1 MFAAIEQDSKVEI
14 DSPDQGVILRRLLDL
29 CAMFLQP
36 DIKFGES
43 VARWQ
48 SGYAAACKAA
58 DIGSIPFLASNSFS
72 NTARVAELVDATD
85 LKSVFRKEVRVRV
98 SPRAPKQYRIN
109 QFFEGRTGH
118 LRRVQDGSAAAC
130 VLATAH
136 SDFR

>member
-58 DIGSIPFLASNSFS
+58 DIGSIPFLASICSCTKYLLIALNLYLS
-72 NTARVAELVDATD
+72 
-85 LKSVFRKEVRVRV
+85 
-98 SPRAPKQYRIN
+98 I
-109 QFFEGRTGH
+109 
-118 LRRVQDGSAAAC
+118 
-130 VLATAH
+130 
-136 SDFR
+136 